1 VAYSERS
8 SSDGVLTWSVT
19 GLAAGASETYTYEVT
34 IGTDSTVY
42 GTTQANVA
50 CMVGSDGTSNPGE
63 PTSSSV
69 AIPVRVL
76 GYKTL
81 TYDGQDATSQ
91 VGSNGYDFTV
101 IITPTSDDAPAL
113 YGLDGTKLVMNSD
126 GTYTI
131 PITYDSSTGKASYGI
146 LVPQGDSTADWSYTI
161 RESNGHLAG
170 MTYDSTVF
178 TVNGSTTVST
188 VSLATGTRTVRTGL
202 VTKVLMNRAECDGE
216 SCTVVGDAGTGDY
229 TGLRLTNSLEPVMA
243 GMVNTGSRSVWLIVV
258 TVVGL
263 AGAGIALRRIR

>member
-1 VAYSERS
+1 MLKGIAAAYAS
-8 SSDGVLTWSVT
+8 SSNSIMEDSDGNIYNVYKGVRTKVIDGKT
-19 GLAAGASETYTYEVT
+19 GLLASSGSHSIDFFCLERGAG
-34 IGTDSTVY
+34 DSNLSVKY
-42 GTTQANVA
+42 KTTQANVA
-50 CMVGSDGTSNPGE
+50 CMVG
-63 PTSSSV
+63 
-69 AIPVRVL
+69 
-76 GYKTL
+76 
-81 TYDGQDATSQ
+81 
-91 VGSNGYDFTV
+91 
-101 IITPTSDDAPAL
+101 
-113 YGLDGTKLVMNSD
+113 SD

-170 MTYDSTVF
+170 MTYDSTEF
-178 TVNGSTTVST
+178 TVKGSTTVST

-263 AGAGIALRRIR
+263 AGAGIALRRFL